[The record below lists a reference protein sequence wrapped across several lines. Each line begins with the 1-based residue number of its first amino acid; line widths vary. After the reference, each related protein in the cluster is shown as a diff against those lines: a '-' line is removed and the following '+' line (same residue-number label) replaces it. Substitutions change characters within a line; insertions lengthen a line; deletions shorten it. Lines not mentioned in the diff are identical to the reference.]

1 MTNHSLHN
9 GKYIPEYIFTDKV
22 RSYCFI
28 EFEFAFSNIFLEAFK
43 IFLEKSGIKK
53 IRITNLKPDNP
64 FSTDVDVTSLPD
76 SFLQATESNVIES
89 DFSGKVSFHLLTE
102 KALIF
107 SPDNEDFFCILLDR
121 EYEIAVIGFS
131 SPQVD
136 EAIAPF
142 AIDDLPNYLTLA
154 FAGKPLPQAFKE
166 ELYKNWKLPFPT
178 VPDRQY

>member
-9 GKYIPEYIFTDKV
+9 GKYIPEYIFTDEV

-28 EFEFAFSNIFLEAFK
+28 EFEFAFSNKFWKTFK
-43 IFLEKSGIKK
+43 IPLEKSGIKR
-53 IRITNLKPDNP
+53 IRITNLQPDNP

-76 SFLQATESNVIES
+76 GFLRAVESNVIES
-89 DFSGKVSFHLLTE
+89 DISDKVSFHLLTE

-107 SPDNEDFFCILLDR
+107 APDNENCFCILLDR

-136 EAIAPF
+136 EALTQF

-154 FAGKPLPQAFKE
+154 FAGKPLPQTFKE
-166 ELYKNWKLPFPT
+166 ELYKNWKIPFPT
-178 VPDRQY
+178 

>member
-1 MTNHSLHN
+1 MTSQSLHN
-9 GKYIPEYIFTDKV
+9 GKYIPEYIFTDRV

-28 EFEFAFSNIFLEAFK
+28 EFEFAFSNEFWVAFK
-43 IFLEKSGIKK
+43 ILLEKSGIKR

-76 SFLQATESNVIES
+76 GYTQVAESNVIES
-89 DFSGKVSFHLLTE
+89 DISDKVSFHLLTE

-107 SPDNEDFFCILLDR
+107 APDNENRFCILLDR

-136 EAIAPF
+136 EALTQF
-142 AIDDLPNYLTLA
+142 AIDDMPNYLTLA
-154 FAGKPLPQAFKE
+154 FAGKELPSAFKDT
-166 ELYKNWKLPFPT
+166 LNKNWKAL
-178 VPDRQY
+178 